1 MDPIVVIRENWLTRK
16 PKSNGAFPTYV
27 LALILT
33 SAGLFSDWISATPH
47 AVFTEHQYWR
57 AWTALLAHADLGHLM
72 SNSMILLPLSLLLTS
87 YYGPFFFPVVG
98 LVVGGLT
105 NLIVLKTMP
114 DQTALLGISG
124 VVNWMGAAWLT
135 LFLLIDR
142 RESFRRR
149 FAVAVFL
156 TMMLF
161 VPETFRPEISYLS
174 HFVGFVLGIISALL
188 YYFINRIQIHAAEVK
203 EFIYEDEDIT
213 TENSDQQRIL
223 QASGGHLVEPR

>member
-1 MDPIVVIRENWLTRK
+1 MDPNVVVRENWLTQK
-16 PKSNGAFPTYV
+16 PKYNGRFPTYV

-33 SAGLFSDWISATPH
+33 AAGLFSHLISATPQ
-47 AVFTEHQYWR
+47 AVFIEHQYWR

-72 SNSMILLPLSLLLTS
+72 SNSMILIPLSLLLTS
-87 YYGPFFFPVVG
+87 YYGTLFFPVVG

-114 DQTALLGISG
+114 SETALLGISG

-149 FAVAVFL
+149 FAVVVFL

-161 VPETFRPEISYLS
+161 VPDTFRPEISYLS
-174 HFVGFVLGIISALL
+174 HFIGFVLGITSALL
-188 YYFINRIQIHAAEVK
+188 YYFVNCANIQSVEVS
-203 EFIYEDEDIT
+203 EIIYEDDEDP
-213 TENSDQQRIL
+213 DQQRDL
-223 QASGGHLVEPR
+223 PASGGYLVEPR